1 MESYFCWICVYV
13 SIIDDDTQFSQ
24 CMEEAG
30 VDGALIVQPINHKFD
45 HSYVT
50 RYDPVLL

>member
-1 MESYFCWICVYV
+1 MLMQLKITRVYIV
-13 SIIDDDTQFSQ
+13 Q
-24 CMEEAG
+24 CMEEAE

-50 RYDPVLL
+50 RSVDHVDVNIL